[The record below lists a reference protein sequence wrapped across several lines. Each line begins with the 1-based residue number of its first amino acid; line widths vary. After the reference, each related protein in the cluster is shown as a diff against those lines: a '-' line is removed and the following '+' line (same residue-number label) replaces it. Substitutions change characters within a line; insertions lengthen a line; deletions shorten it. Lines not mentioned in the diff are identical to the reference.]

1 MLADRPDLGDDAVV
15 DVAEPV
21 EDAGRLVEVG
31 GLLDV
36 EAGVKVLVE
45 EVAALAHEGVGVDV
59 VDAGEEEVVGVDQ
72 VVGDGREVR
81 LDADEEAPAEVEHF
95 PGGARG
101 FPEKIKE
108 ETLI

>member
-1 MLADRPDLGDDAVV
+1 MLADGPDLGDDAVV

-36 EAGVKVLVE
+36 EARVKVLVE

-72 VVGDGREVR
+72 VVGDGGEVR
-81 LDADEEAPAEVEHF
+81 LDADEEAPAEVEHLA
-95 PGGARG
+95 GGARW
-101 FPEKIKE
+101 FPGRLQKV
-108 ETLI
+108 